1 MRRIER
7 NTSKRGHTL
16 ATRSRTNYVSNLDG
30 DRPKATLVVSLKF
43 TLIKDLNL
51 EVRGISDGT
60 KEE

>member
-1 MRRIER
+1 M
-7 NTSKRGHTL
+7 
-16 ATRSRTNYVSNLDG
+16 ATRSRANYVSNLDG